1 MLKLI
6 DIKKNYLAGEN
17 EVQALKG
24 INISFREHEFVSILG
39 PSGCGKTTLLNII
52 GGLDHYTSG
61 DLIINGISTKKYKD
75 RDWDTYR
82 NHTIGF
88 VFQNYNL
95 IPHQTV
101 LSNVELA
108 LTLSGVSKDERRKR
122 AIEVLK
128 KVGLGDQLN
137 KKPNQMSGGQMQ
149 RVAIARALI
158 NNPDILLADEPTGA
172 LDTETSVQIME
183 LLKEVAKDKLVIM
196 VTHNPEL
203 AESYSTRIIRLLD
216 GKLIDDSMPFSGD
229 SEANKSLN
237 ENESATSEAS
247 ISASNSNKSENTDLP
262 NNTEEEKA
270 ATKNKNKKKKTSMS
284 FGTALSLSLNN
295 LMTKKAR
302 TLLTCFAGSIGIIGI
317 ALILSLSNGIQE
329 YINSVEEETLSSYP
343 ITIAKEVVD
352 LSGIM
357 ETMMGLDEDP
367 NNDPDK
373 IYSRNVV
380 SQALQSMVQDSTT
393 NDLTAFKDWLDSS
406 EEIADCTNAVQ
417 YTYDVTPIIY
427 SADTS
432 SLLQVNPFDASA
444 SGVSVSNSTMSAMYS
459 SYMNNSWVE
468 MIDNEELVNSQFEL
482 LAGKWPEGANECV
495 LVVDQYNQIYDLTL
509 YGLGLRDTKDLY
521 EMFFNAVTNLGDEDT
536 AENMDSEDTV
546 YSFDDLIGLSYK
558 LVLPTD
564 YYQYDEAT
572 GAYVDMSSDD
582 EYMTQVINDAYQIN
596 LVGIIKIK
604 DDAVST
610 TISAG
615 SIAYTSA
622 LTEYYVNAIQDSELV
637 KAQLADED
645 TDVLT
650 GLPFETGEEE
660 EYSDEEKA
668 ELFTEYAE
676 GLDSIEKA
684 ELFLKVYSTPD
695 DSEIAAMVD
704 EYALEYPDR
713 DSKINFIADSML
725 QAIAAV
731 KDGSMDEDTL
741 ANSGMDSD
749 TLSYI
754 LSLSDDDIV
763 AMIQQ
768 SYASLSDEEV
778 EAAFIQ
784 GLTDSITSMYS
795 SQLSES
801 FNSYS
806 NDELAVMFDNYIVG
820 KSDEELAVFY
830 DKYMPSLVSE
840 STYDDN
846 MSTFGLC
853 YLEEPATINL
863 YAKSFDDKEKLK
875 DLISQY
881 NESVDE
887 DSQITYTDYVGLMMS
902 SVTKIINIISYVLIA
917 FVSISLVVSSIMI
930 GIITYIS
937 VLERTKEIG
946 ILRSIG
952 ASKRDISRVFNAESL
967 TIGFISGAL
976 GILITVL
983 LNIPIN
989 IIIRKLTDVTSL
1001 SQLPVM
1007 GGIIL
1012 ILISMFLT
1020 FIAGLIPSRLAAK
1033 KDPVL
1038 ALRSD

>member
-1 MLKLI
+1 
-6 DIKKNYLAGEN
+6 
-17 EVQALKG
+17 
-24 INISFREHEFVSILG
+24 
-39 PSGCGKTTLLNII
+39 
-52 GGLDHYTSG
+52 
-61 DLIINGISTKKYKD
+61 
-75 RDWDTYR
+75 
-82 NHTIGF
+82 
-88 VFQNYNL
+88 
-95 IPHQTV
+95 
-101 LSNVELA
+101 
-108 LTLSGVSKDERRKR
+108 
-122 AIEVLK
+122 
-128 KVGLGDQLN
+128 
-137 KKPNQMSGGQMQ
+137 
-149 RVAIARALI
+149 
-158 NNPDILLADEPTGA
+158 
-172 LDTETSVQIME
+172 
-183 LLKEVAKDKLVIM
+183 
-196 VTHNPEL
+196 
-203 AESYSTRIIRLLD
+203 
-216 GKLIDDSMPFSGD
+216 
-229 SEANKSLN
+229 
-237 ENESATSEAS
+237 
-247 ISASNSNKSENTDLP
+247 
-262 NNTEEEKA
+262 
-270 ATKNKNKKKKTSMS
+270 MS

-536 AENMDSEDTV
+536 AENIDSEDTV

-713 DSKINFIADSML
+713 DSKINFIADSMI

-731 KDGSMDEDTL
+731 RDGSMDKDTL
-741 ANSGMDSD
+741 AASGMDSD
-749 TLSYI
+749 TLDYI
-754 LSLSDDDIV
+754 LSLSDDDIS

-768 SYASLSDEEV
+768 TYASLSDEEL

-830 DKYMPSLVSE
+830 DKYMPSRVSE

-875 DLISQY
+875 DLITQY

-989 IIIRKLTDVTSL
+989 IIIKKLTDVTSL

-1038 ALRSD
+1038 ALRSE

>member
-108 LTLSGVSKDERRKR
+108 LTLSGVSKDERRKK

-216 GKLIDDSMPFSGD
+216 GKLIDDSMPFLGD

-262 NNTEEEKA
+262 NNTEEEKV

-536 AENMDSEDTV
+536 AENIDSEDTV

-660 EYSDEEKA
+660 EYSDEENA

-713 DSKINFIADSML
+713 DSKINFIADSMI

-731 KDGSMDEDTL
+731 RDGSMDKDTL
-741 ANSGMDSD
+741 AASGMDSD
-749 TLSYI
+749 TLDYI
-754 LSLSDDDIV
+754 LSLSDDDIS

-768 SYASLSDEEV
+768 TYASLSDEEL

-830 DKYMPSLVSE
+830 DKYMPSRVSE

-875 DLISQY
+875 DLITQY

-989 IIIRKLTDVTSL
+989 IIIKKLTDVTSL

-1038 ALRSD
+1038 ALRSE